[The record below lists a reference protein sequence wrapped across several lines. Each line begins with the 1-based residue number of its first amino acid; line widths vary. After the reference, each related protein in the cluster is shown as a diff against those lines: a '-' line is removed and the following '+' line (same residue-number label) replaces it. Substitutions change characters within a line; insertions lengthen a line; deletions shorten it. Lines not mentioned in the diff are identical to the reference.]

1 MNEKKGNQTSIN
13 EKLKILAKKR
23 AAKQQDEDEQDT
35 QIVEPIIC
43 NGVADIIVA
52 EEEKER

>member
-1 MNEKKGNQTSIN
+1 MNEKKNNQSLN
-13 EKLKILAKKR
+13 EILKILAKKR

-43 NGVADIIVA
+43 NGIADIIVKDTD
-52 EEEKER
+52 KEM